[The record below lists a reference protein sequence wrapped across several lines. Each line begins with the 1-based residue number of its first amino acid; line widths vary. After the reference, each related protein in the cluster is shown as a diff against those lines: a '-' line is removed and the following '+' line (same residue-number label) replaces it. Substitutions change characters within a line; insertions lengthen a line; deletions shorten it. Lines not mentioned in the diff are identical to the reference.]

1 MRADCDFE
9 VQAHDLLVD
18 PILTSL
24 LLDCR
29 DDLLPTLSQI
39 VNDSLL
45 SGSFTIVSKHAVEPV
60 VHTHFSESLL
70 LTTATLRTTV
80 QSQTFHSCPKSLT
93 D

>member
-45 SGSFTIVSKHAVEPV
+45 SGSFTIVSKHAVVKPLLRKSPLDHSNFKNYSPV
-60 VHTHFSESLL
+60 SNLSFLSKV
-70 LTTATLRTTV
+70 
-80 QSQTFHSCPKSLT
+80 T